1 VTTTA
6 DGSASTGAE
15 RQNGPGAEMLEDI
28 RQGVAAL
35 CGGFGDEY
43 WSECEQDHRFPV
55 EFYEAMASGGWIGI
69 AIPEEWGGGGQGIG
83 AAAVVLEEVAASGAC
98 MNGAS
103 SVHLSIFGMHPVVVH
118 GSDEMRRR
126 FLPAVAEGKLHVA
139 FGVTEPDAGTD
150 TTRIT
155 TRAER
160 RGDNYLINGRKV
172 WTSKALE
179 ADRIL
184 LLTRTTPLDA
194 VSRRTDGMTLF
205 LVDRHAPGVDA
216 RAISKMGRNAVA
228 SCETTY
234 EDVEVPAADRVG
246 DEGKGFYYLLDG
258 LNAERILV
266 AAEAIGIGRAAL
278 RRAVAYAN
286 ERVVFGRPIG
296 KNQGI
301 AFPLAEAHARLKA
314 AGLMVAEA
322 ARLIDAGRPCAEEAN
337 LAKYLA
343 AEAGFFAADR
353 AVQTHG
359 GFGYATEYHVE
370 RYFREARLPRIA
382 PISQELVLAYV
393 AEHVLGLPR
402 SH

>member
-1 VTTTA
+1 MGDASSTPAGGHHDDELA
-6 DGSASTGAE
+6 DLRAA
-15 RQNGPGAEMLEDI
+15 
-28 RQGVAAL
+28 VAL
-35 CGGFGDEY
+35 VCSRFGDDY
-43 WSECEQDHRFPV
+43 WAECDVEHRFPWD
-55 EFYEAMASGGWIGI
+55 FYRAMADGGWIGV
-69 AIPEEWGGGGQGIG
+69 AIPEQYGGGGQGIRV
-83 AAAVVLEEVAASGAC
+83 AAAVLEEVAASGAC

-103 SVHLSIFGMHPVVVH
+103 ALHLSIFGMHPVVMH
-118 GSDEMRRR
+118 GSDEMKQR
-126 FLPAVAEGKLHVA
+126 FLPSVADGSLHVA

-155 TRAER
+155 TRAVR
-160 RGDNYLINGRKV
+160 DGDSYIVTGRKV
-172 WTSKALE
+172 WTTKALE
-179 ADRIL
+179 CDRIL
-184 LLTRTTPLDA
+184 LLTRTTPLADCA
-194 VSRRTDGMTLF
+194 RPTDGMSLF
-205 LVDRHAPGVDA
+205 LVDRHAPGVTA
-216 RAISKMGRNAVA
+216 TAIPKMGRNAVA

-234 EDVEVPAADRVG
+234 DDVRVPAADLVG
-246 DEGKGFYYLLDG
+246 EEGRGFQYLLGG
-258 LNAERILV
+258 LNAERILI

-278 RRAVAYAN
+278 RRAVRYAT

-301 AFPLAEAHARLKA
+301 AFPLAEAHARLRA
-314 AGLMVAEA
+314 AELMVREA
-322 ARLIDAGRPCAEEAN
+322 ANRIDAGLPCGEEAN

>member
-1 VTTTA
+1 M
-6 DGSASTGAE
+6 DDDDDLGLIRGAV
-15 RQNGPGAEMLEDI
+15 RRVCSRFD
-28 RQGVAAL
+28 
-35 CGGFGDEY
+35 DEY
-43 WSECEQDHRFPV
+43 WMRCDAEHRFPT
-55 EFYEAMASGGWIGI
+55 EFYDAMASGGWIGI
-69 AIPEEWGGGGQGIG
+69 AMPEAYGGGGRGVTE
-83 AAAVVLEEVAASGAC
+83 AAAVLEEVAASGAC

-103 SVHLSIFGMHPVVVH
+103 AIHLSMFGMHPVVLH
-118 GSDEMRRR
+118 GSEEMKRR
-126 FLPAVAEGKLHVA
+126 FLPAVADGSLHVA

-155 TRAER
+155 TRAVR
-160 RGDNYLINGRKV
+160 DGDAYRIDGRKV
-172 WTSKALE
+172 WTTKALL

-184 LLTRTTPLDA
+184 LLTRTTPRA
-194 VSRRTDGMTLF
+194 EVAKPTDGMTLF
-205 LVDRHAPGVDA
+205 LVDRHAPGVGA
-216 RAISKMGRNAVA
+216 TAIPKMGRNAVV

-234 EDVEVPAADRVG
+234 DGVLVPVADRVG
-246 DEGKGFYYLLDG
+246 EEGHGFRYLLDG

-266 AAEAIGIGRAAL
+266 AAEALGMGRVSL
-278 RRAVAYAN
+278 RRAVAYAK
-286 ERVVFGRPIG
+286 ERVVFDRPIG
-296 KNQGI
+296 QNQGI
-301 AFPLAEAHARLKA
+301 AFPLAQAHAQLRA
-314 AGLMVAEA
+314 AALMVTEA
-322 ARLIDAGRPCAEEAN
+322 ARLIDAGEPCGEEAN

>member
-1 VTTTA
+1 VAIAEHDVT
-6 DGSASTGAE
+6 
-15 RQNGPGAEMLEDI
+15 LEEI
-28 RQGVAAL
+28 RQAVRAV
-35 CGGFGDEY
+35 CGRFDDDY
-43 WSECEQDHRFPV
+43 WSACDQEHRFPT
-55 EFYEAMASGGWIGI
+55 EFYAAMAAGGWIGI
-69 AIPEEWGGGGQGIG
+69 AIPERYGGGGQGIRE
-83 AAAVVLEEVAASGAC
+83 AAAVLGEVAASGAC

-103 SVHLSIFGMHPVVVH
+103 ALHLSVFGLHPVVVH
-118 GSDEMRRR
+118 GTEEMKQKY
-126 FLPAVAEGKLHVA
+126 LPPVADGSLHVA

-155 TRAER
+155 TRAVR
-160 RGDNYLINGRKV
+160 DGDHYVVNGRKV

-184 LLTRTTPLDA
+184 LLTRTTPLDE
-194 VSRRTDGMTLF
+194 VTKPTQGMTLF
-205 LVDRHAPGVDA
+205 LVDRHAPGIDA
-216 RAISKMGRNAVA
+216 RPIPKMGHNAVA

-234 EDVEVPAADRVG
+234 DDVLVPLDDRVG
-246 DEGKGFYYLLDG
+246 EEGRGFHYLLDG
-258 LNAERILV
+258 LNAERILI
-266 AAEAIGIGRAAL
+266 AAEAVGIGHASL
-278 RRAVAYAN
+278 RRAVKYAN

-301 AFPLAEAHARLKA
+301 AFPLAEAHPKLRA
-314 AGLMVAEA
+314 AELMIREA
-322 ARLIDAGRPCAEEAN
+322 ARLIDGGQPCGEEAN

-382 PISQELVLAYV
+382 PISQELILAYI
-393 AEHVLGLPR
+393 AQHALGLPR

>member
-1 VTTTA
+1 MDESLPMIREAV
-6 DGSASTGAE
+6 ASTCRAF
-15 RQNGPGAEMLEDI
+15 D
-28 RQGVAAL
+28 
-35 CGGFGDEY
+35 DDY
-43 WSECEQDHRFPV
+43 WSACDRDHRFPS
-55 EFYEAMASGGWIGI
+55 EFYATMAEGGWIGI
-69 AIPEEWGGGGQGIG
+69 AIPEAYGGGGAGISE
-83 AAAVVLEEVAASGAC
+83 AAAVLEEVAASGAC

-103 SVHLSIFGMHPVVVH
+103 AIHLSIFGMHPVVLH
-118 GSDEMRRR
+118 GGEEMKRRY
-126 FLPAVAEGKLHVA
+126 LPSVADGSLHVA

-155 TRAER
+155 TRAVR
-160 RGDNYLINGRKV
+160 DGGQYVINGRKV

-184 LLTRTTPLDA
+184 LLTRTTPLA
-194 VSRRTDGMTLF
+194 ECAKPTQGMTLF

-216 RAISKMGRNAVA
+216 VAIPKMGRNAVA

-234 EDVEVPAADRVG
+234 TDVVVPEADRVG
-246 DEGKGFYYLLDG
+246 EEGRGFAYLLDG

-266 AAEAIGIGRAAL
+266 AAEADGLGRAAL
-278 RRAVAYAN
+278 RRAVQYAN
-286 ERVVFGRPIG
+286 ERIVFGRPIG

-301 AFPLAEAHARLKA
+301 AFPLAEAHAKLRA
-314 AGLMVAEA
+314 AGLMIGEA
-322 ARLIDAGRPCAEEAN
+322 GRLIDGGEPCGEEAN

-359 GFGYATEYHVE
+359 GFGYANEYHVE
-370 RYFREARLPRIA
+370 RYFRESRLPRIA
-382 PISQELVLAYV
+382 PISQELILSYV

-402 SH
+402 SY